1 VLAWTLRR
9 VVPKKRPEK
18 IQFTTHVWGESE
30 GIEADLRKLTNE
42 VRALRQELTDERKV
56 PAFPSERRLPA
67 RVQDLKPTLQPG
79 KPSSP
84 PRRKHR

>member
-1 VLAWTLRR
+1 
-9 VVPKKRPEK
+9 VPRKRPGK

-30 GIEADLRKLTNE
+30 GIEADLRKLTTE

-67 RVQDLKPTLQPG
+67 RVQDLEPG
-79 KPSSP
+79 IPPGESSP
-84 PRRKHR
+84 PSSRKHR